1 MTIELSVPMPYA
13 IQPLA
18 LDTALRAACGANL
31 SGLSTYGKVS
41 RPISVWFNDG
51 TPQAT
56 IDLALPVVQAHDPVF
71 LTADKLAVAADGVD
85 IATIAVAAPKTGAAP
100 VTLQCKKPDGTT
112 INLPVTLA
120 GGLGTIQFRTALPG
134 DYAISVLNPGT
145 RTTDQLTI
153 KGV

>member
-1 MTIELSVPMPYA
+1 MTQELQLQLPYLVHPA
-13 IQPLA
+13 G
-18 LDTALRAACGANL
+18 LDAALRAAIAAPYT
-31 SGLSTYGKVS
+31 GLSTYGKTS
-41 RPISVWFNDG
+41 RPVSIWFNDG

-56 IDLALPVVQAHDPVF
+56 IDLAPPIVQAHDPVF
-71 LTADKLAVAADGVD
+71 LTADKLTVAADGVD
-85 IATIAVAAPKTGAAP
+85 IATIAVAAPKAGAAP

-112 INLPVTLA
+112 INLPVTFA
-120 GGLGTIQFRTALPG
+120 GGLGTVQFRTALLG